1 MARKQRLDVIVVAS
15 QKGGAGKTT
24 VARNL
29 AVAAGQGDPE
39 RRVSGRIVG
48 LVDVDP
54 QGSLSAWHD
63 RRTADAPLVVAL
75 KGDLSAAIA
84 ALEAAGC
91 DLILIDTPPQAHP
104 IIGQAVGLA
113 RLALVP
119 VRPSPDDLD
128 AVGTTVDMIETAKV
142 PFAFVV
148 TQGTAGTVMLA
159 ETLTA
164 LAAQGRVAPATLYTR
179 QDYVRAALDG
189 IGVTE
194 QAGKA
199 ADEVKTLWTYV
210 ETLLRKAK

>member
-1 MARKQRLDVIVVAS
+1 MTKKQRLDVVVIAS

-29 AVAAGQGDPE
+29 AVAAGQA
-39 RRVSGRIVG
+39 GRTVG
-48 LVDVDP
+48 LIDTDP

-63 RRTADAPLVVAL
+63 RRAADAPLLVAL
-75 KGDLSAAIA
+75 KGDLAAAIA
-84 ALEAAGC
+84 ALAAEGC

-113 RLALVP
+113 RLALAP

-128 AVGTTVDMIETAKV
+128 AVGPTLDMIERQGV

-148 TQGTAGTVMLA
+148 TQATAGAVMLGD
-159 ETLTA
+159 TLAA
-164 LAAQGRVAPATLYTR
+164 LAAHGRVAPAVLYTR
-179 QDYVRAALDG
+179 QDYLRAAAGGL
-189 IGVTE
+189 GVTE

-199 ADEVKTLWTYV
+199 AEDVKALWTYV
-210 ETLLRKAK
+210 VQILEKAK